1 MRSLAP
7 ALAVLFVACSGAEPI
22 DDLTRDAGVDTSDPR
37 DAGTRDAGA
46 TADSGTRDAG
56 PSTDAGTTDAGDDTD
71 AGTDRDG
78 GAARDGGSQRDGG
91 DTPTPVAPPTLPGP
105 YTSTPLTGTAPTTS
119 TNDIDMNCL
128 VPSQGP
134 NAGPYPVA
142 LVLHGFR
149 IDAYLYD
156 SYVERLASHGFVACT
171 ADFAAGIVANHVES
185 AQDILEGLDWLLAQT
200 TDADP
205 NRVALVGHS
214 LGGKLAVYGASMDP
228 TIDAIVGL
236 DPVDGAM
243 FCNATRCPDATDMLP
258 LSIPTAFLGQTLDR
272 MPGLGGQACT
282 PTGDSYTTFYTPST
296 SPSLEVTMN
305 GASHMSFV
313 DDLEACGFVCSVC
326 QEATMTQADA
336 LTIARAY
343 TTAFLLRHVAGDA
356 GYDSWLTGAD
366 ANVNWIA
373 GGAISVQSK

>member
-1 MRSLAP
+1 MRSFAP
-7 ALAVLFVACSGAEPI
+7 ALAALLIACSGAEPI
-22 DDLTRDAGVDTSDPR
+22 DDVTRDGGVDTTDPR
-37 DAGTRDAGA
+37 DAGTHDAGSA
-46 TADSGTRDAG
+46 TDSGATRDAG
-56 PSTDAGTTDAGDDTD
+56 STTDGGNPD

-78 GAARDGGSQRDGG
+78 GAERDGGLQERDGG

-105 YTSTPLTGTAPTTS
+105 YTSTALNGTAPTTS
-119 TNDIDMNCL
+119 TNDIDMSCL

-134 NAGPYPVA
+134 SAGPYPVV

-149 IDAYLYD
+149 IDANLYD

-171 ADFAAGIVANHVES
+171 ADFAASVIPNHVES
-185 AQDILEGLDWLLAQT
+185 AQDILEGLDWVLAQT

-205 NRVALVGHS
+205 DRVALVGHS

-243 FCNATRCPDATDMLP
+243 LCNATRCPDATDMLP
-258 LSIPTAFLGQTLDR
+258 VSIPTAFLGQTLDR

-282 PTGDSYTTFYTPST
+282 PTADSYTTFYTPAT

-326 QEATMTQADA
+326 QEATMAQADA
-336 LTIARAY
+336 LAIARAY
-343 TTAFLLRHVAGDA
+343 TTAFLLRHVVGDA

-373 GGAISVQSK
+373 GGAITVQSK

>member
-1 MRSLAP
+1 MRSFVP
-7 ALAVLFVACSGAEPI
+7 ALAALLFACSGAEPI
-22 DDLTRDAGVDTSDPR
+22 DDVTRDAGVDTSDPR
-37 DAGTRDAGA
+37 DAGTRDAGSA
-46 TADSGTRDAG
+46 TDSGTARDAG
-56 PSTDAGTTDAGDDTD
+56 STIDGGHPD

-78 GAARDGGSQRDGG
+78 GTERDGGPQPRDGG
-91 DTPTPVAPPTLPGP
+91 DTPMPVAPPTLPGP
-105 YTSTPLTGTAPTTS
+105 YTSTALNGTAPTTS
-119 TNDIDMNCL
+119 LNDIDMSCL

-134 NAGPYPVA
+134 SAGPYPVV

-171 ADFAAGIVANHVES
+171 ADFAAGVIPNHVES
-185 AQDILEGLDWLLAQT
+185 AQDILEGLDWVLAQT

-205 NRVALVGHS
+205 DRVALVGHS
-214 LGGKLAVYGASMDP
+214 LGGKLAVYGAAMDP

-243 FCNATRCPDATDMLP
+243 LCNATRCPDATDMLP
-258 LSIPTAFLGQTLDR
+258 VSIPTAFLGQTLDR

-282 PTGDSYTTFYTPST
+282 PTADSYTTFYTPAT

-326 QEATMTQADA
+326 QEATMAQADA
-336 LTIARAY
+336 LAIARAY
-343 TTAFLLRHVAGDA
+343 TTAFLLRHVVGDA

-366 ANVNWIA
+366 ADATWIA